1 MAITK
6 LVLNGTEYEI
16 GNLVNTTGSML
27 YDGIELE
34 DYTWA
39 DFQTMCNNG
48 DFENL
53 REGDYKTIK
62 LTTGETVVMQIAG
75 IDTYYKTTDVS
86 LGHHIDWISK
96 DCLST
101 TQQWNTSNNNNGNS
115 TNACPYM
122 VSNIYTVLN
131 NTIYPTLPS
140 DVRAVIF
147 NKRTL
152 MEQRYSSSS
161 TLTDSTGWSWQN
173 LGPIW
178 LPSEYEVFG
187 SQVCGTKRWGATQA
201 VQYPLFAN
209 SFYHR
214 AKGLRD
220 GGSRCAWWL
229 STVNSGNTTNSC
241 YVGTNGYASSYNAS
255 DSYGV
260 PVCFRIAAF

>member
-101 TQQWNTSNNNNGNS
+101 TRQWNTTNNNNGNS
-115 TNACPYM
+115 TSACPYK

-152 MEQRYSSSS
+152 LEQRYSSSS
-161 TLTDSTGWSWQN
+161 ALTDSTGCEWQDI
-173 LGPIW
+173 GPIW

-187 SQVCGTKRWGATQA
+187 SLVCGTKRWGASQS

-214 AKGLRD
+214 IKGQGD
-220 GGSRCAWWL
+220 GGSRRPWWL
-229 STVNSGNTTNSC
+229 STVYSGTPALCCRVNSYGDAG
-241 YVGTNGYASSYNAS
+241 GTSATY
-255 DSYGV
+255 SYGV
-260 PVCFRIAAF
+260 PVCFRIAVS